1 MLKINNKGQSLV
13 MFVLIIPI
21 FLLILT
27 LIYDVG
33 NAIYEKDR
41 LSNTNYLT
49 IEYGLN
55 NIDTVTEN
63 DLKNLIEQ
71 NTSNLKYI
79 YVTIEDNQI
88 EIKMEKD
95 AKSIIGKMFNFN
107 LVKIISHYKGKI
119 INNQKTLLY
128 KLEEEKNIKEIHK
141 ILKTNTSDSRLSWF
155 NVGEYKSKPNMVGDL
170 QTTSPNQVS
179 AEIKKLLT

>member
-119 INNQKTLLY
+119 INNQK
-128 KLEEEKNIKEIHK
+128 EIEG
-141 ILKTNTSDSRLSWF
+141 I
-155 NVGEYKSKPNMVGDL
+155 V
-170 QTTSPNQVS
+170 
-179 AEIKKLLT
+179 

>member
-27 LIYDVG
+27 LVYDVG

-63 DLKNLIEQ
+63 DLKYLIEQ

-79 YVTIEDNQI
+79 YVTIEENQI

-119 INNQKTLLY
+119 INNQK
-128 KLEEEKNIKEIHK
+128 EIER
-141 ILKTNTSDSRLSWF
+141 I
-155 NVGEYKSKPNMVGDL
+155 V
-170 QTTSPNQVS
+170 
-179 AEIKKLLT
+179 

>member
-27 LIYDVG
+27 LVYDVG

-79 YVTIEDNQI
+79 YVTIEENQI

-95 AKSIIGKMFNFN
+95 AKSIIGKMINFN
-107 LVKIISHYKGKI
+107 LVKIISHYKEKI
-119 INNQKTLLY
+119 INNQK
-128 KLEEEKNIKEIHK
+128 EIER
-141 ILKTNTSDSRLSWF
+141 I
-155 NVGEYKSKPNMVGDL
+155 V
-170 QTTSPNQVS
+170 
-179 AEIKKLLT
+179 

>member
-27 LIYDVG
+27 LVYDVG

-79 YVTIEDNQI
+79 YVTIEENQI

-119 INNQKTLLY
+119 INNQK
-128 KLEEEKNIKEIHK
+128 EIER
-141 ILKTNTSDSRLSWF
+141 I
-155 NVGEYKSKPNMVGDL
+155 V
-170 QTTSPNQVS
+170 
-179 AEIKKLLT
+179 

>member
-27 LIYDVG
+27 LVYDVG

-79 YVTIEDNQI
+79 YVTIEENQI

-119 INNQKTLLY
+119 VNNQK
-128 KLEEEKNIKEIHK
+128 EIER
-141 ILKTNTSDSRLSWF
+141 I
-155 NVGEYKSKPNMVGDL
+155 V
-170 QTTSPNQVS
+170 
-179 AEIKKLLT
+179 

>member
-27 LIYDVG
+27 LVYDVG

-79 YVTIEDNQI
+79 YVTIEENQI

-95 AKSIIGKMFNFN
+95 AKSMIGKMFNFN

-119 INNQKTLLY
+119 INNQK
-128 KLEEEKNIKEIHK
+128 EIER
-141 ILKTNTSDSRLSWF
+141 I
-155 NVGEYKSKPNMVGDL
+155 V
-170 QTTSPNQVS
+170 
-179 AEIKKLLT
+179 

>member
-27 LIYDVG
+27 LVYDVG
-33 NAIYEKDR
+33 NAIYEKGR

-79 YVTIEDNQI
+79 YVTIEENQI

-119 INNQKTLLY
+119 INNQK
-128 KLEEEKNIKEIHK
+128 EIER
-141 ILKTNTSDSRLSWF
+141 I
-155 NVGEYKSKPNMVGDL
+155 V
-170 QTTSPNQVS
+170 
-179 AEIKKLLT
+179 

>member
-119 INNQKTLLY
+119 INNQK
-128 KLEEEKNIKEIHK
+128 EIER
-141 ILKTNTSDSRLSWF
+141 I
-155 NVGEYKSKPNMVGDL
+155 V
-170 QTTSPNQVS
+170 
-179 AEIKKLLT
+179 

>member
-1 MLKINNKGQSLV
+1 MFKINNKGQSLV

-27 LIYDVG
+27 LVYDVG

-79 YVTIEDNQI
+79 YITIEENQI
-88 EIKMEKD
+88 EIKIEKD

-119 INNQKTLLY
+119 INNQK
-128 KLEEEKNIKEIHK
+128 EIER
-141 ILKTNTSDSRLSWF
+141 I
-155 NVGEYKSKPNMVGDL
+155 V
-170 QTTSPNQVS
+170 
-179 AEIKKLLT
+179 

>member
-27 LIYDVG
+27 LVYDVG

-79 YVTIEDNQI
+79 YVTIEENQI

-107 LVKIISHYKGKI
+107 LVKIISHYEGKI
-119 INNQKTLLY
+119 INNQK
-128 KLEEEKNIKEIHK
+128 EIER
-141 ILKTNTSDSRLSWF
+141 I
-155 NVGEYKSKPNMVGDL
+155 V
-170 QTTSPNQVS
+170 
-179 AEIKKLLT
+179 

>member
-27 LIYDVG
+27 LVYDVG

-79 YVTIEDNQI
+79 YVTIEGNQI

-95 AKSIIGKMFNFN
+95 AKSIIGKIFNFN

-119 INNQKTLLY
+119 INNQK
-128 KLEEEKNIKEIHK
+128 EIER
-141 ILKTNTSDSRLSWF
+141 I
-155 NVGEYKSKPNMVGDL
+155 V
-170 QTTSPNQVS
+170 
-179 AEIKKLLT
+179 

>member
-27 LIYDVG
+27 LVYDVG
-33 NAIYEKDR
+33 NAIYKKDR

-79 YVTIEDNQI
+79 YVTIEENQI

-119 INNQKTLLY
+119 INNQK
-128 KLEEEKNIKEIHK
+128 EIER
-141 ILKTNTSDSRLSWF
+141 I
-155 NVGEYKSKPNMVGDL
+155 V
-170 QTTSPNQVS
+170 
-179 AEIKKLLT
+179 

>member
-27 LIYDVG
+27 LVYDVG

-79 YVTIEDNQI
+79 YVTIEGNQI

-95 AKSIIGKMFNFN
+95 AKSIIGKMFSFN

-119 INNQKTLLY
+119 INNQK
-128 KLEEEKNIKEIHK
+128 EIER
-141 ILKTNTSDSRLSWF
+141 I
-155 NVGEYKSKPNMVGDL
+155 V
-170 QTTSPNQVS
+170 
-179 AEIKKLLT
+179 

>member
-27 LIYDVG
+27 LVYDVG

-49 IEYGLN
+49 IEFGLN

-79 YVTIEDNQI
+79 YVTIEENQI

-119 INNQKTLLY
+119 INNQK
-128 KLEEEKNIKEIHK
+128 EIER
-141 ILKTNTSDSRLSWF
+141 I
-155 NVGEYKSKPNMVGDL
+155 V
-170 QTTSPNQVS
+170 
-179 AEIKKLLT
+179 

>member
-27 LIYDVG
+27 LVYDVG

-63 DLKNLIEQ
+63 DLKNLIDQ

-119 INNQKTLLY
+119 INNQK
-128 KLEEEKNIKEIHK
+128 EIER
-141 ILKTNTSDSRLSWF
+141 I
-155 NVGEYKSKPNMVGDL
+155 V
-170 QTTSPNQVS
+170 
-179 AEIKKLLT
+179 

>member
-13 MFVLIIPI
+13 MLVLIIPI

-27 LIYDVG
+27 LVYDVG
-33 NAIYEKDR
+33 NAIYEKER

-79 YVTIEDNQI
+79 YVTIEENQI

-107 LVKIISHYKGKI
+107 LVKIISHYEGKI
-119 INNQKTLLY
+119 INNQK
-128 KLEEEKNIKEIHK
+128 EIER
-141 ILKTNTSDSRLSWF
+141 I
-155 NVGEYKSKPNMVGDL
+155 V
-170 QTTSPNQVS
+170 
-179 AEIKKLLT
+179 

>member
-13 MFVLIIPI
+13 MFVLIIQI

-27 LIYDVG
+27 LVYDVG

-79 YVTIEDNQI
+79 YVTIEENQI

-119 INNQKTLLY
+119 INNQK
-128 KLEEEKNIKEIHK
+128 EIER
-141 ILKTNTSDSRLSWF
+141 I
-155 NVGEYKSKPNMVGDL
+155 V
-170 QTTSPNQVS
+170 
-179 AEIKKLLT
+179 

>member
-79 YVTIEDNQI
+79 YVTIEENQI

-107 LVKIISHYKGKI
+107 LVKIISHYEGKI
-119 INNQKTLLY
+119 INNQK
-128 KLEEEKNIKEIHK
+128 EIER
-141 ILKTNTSDSRLSWF
+141 I
-155 NVGEYKSKPNMVGDL
+155 V
-170 QTTSPNQVS
+170 
-179 AEIKKLLT
+179 

>member
-27 LIYDVG
+27 LVFDVG

-79 YVTIEDNQI
+79 YVTIEENQI

-107 LVKIISHYKGKI
+107 LVKIISHYEGKI
-119 INNQKTLLY
+119 INNQK
-128 KLEEEKNIKEIHK
+128 EIER
-141 ILKTNTSDSRLSWF
+141 I
-155 NVGEYKSKPNMVGDL
+155 V
-170 QTTSPNQVS
+170 
-179 AEIKKLLT
+179 

>member
-27 LIYDVG
+27 LVYDGG
-33 NAIYEKDR
+33 NAIYQKDR

-79 YVTIEDNQI
+79 YVTIEENQI

-119 INNQKTLLY
+119 INNQK
-128 KLEEEKNIKEIHK
+128 EIER
-141 ILKTNTSDSRLSWF
+141 I
-155 NVGEYKSKPNMVGDL
+155 V
-170 QTTSPNQVS
+170 
-179 AEIKKLLT
+179 

>member
-27 LIYDVG
+27 LVYDVG

-79 YVTIEDNQI
+79 YVTIEENQI

-95 AKSIIGKMFNFN
+95 TKSIIGKMFNFN
-107 LVKIISHYKGKI
+107 LLKIISHYKGKI
-119 INNQKTLLY
+119 INNQK
-128 KLEEEKNIKEIHK
+128 EIER
-141 ILKTNTSDSRLSWF
+141 I
-155 NVGEYKSKPNMVGDL
+155 V
-170 QTTSPNQVS
+170 
-179 AEIKKLLT
+179 

>member
-1 MLKINNKGQSLV
+1 MMKINNKGQSLV

-27 LIYDVG
+27 LVYDVG

-119 INNQKTLLY
+119 INNQK
-128 KLEEEKNIKEIHK
+128 EIER
-141 ILKTNTSDSRLSWF
+141 I
-155 NVGEYKSKPNMVGDL
+155 V
-170 QTTSPNQVS
+170 
-179 AEIKKLLT
+179 

>member
-13 MFVLIIPI
+13 MFVIIPI

-27 LIYDVG
+27 LVYDVG

-79 YVTIEDNQI
+79 YVTIEENQI

-119 INNQKTLLY
+119 INNQK
-128 KLEEEKNIKEIHK
+128 EIER
-141 ILKTNTSDSRLSWF
+141 I
-155 NVGEYKSKPNMVGDL
+155 V
-170 QTTSPNQVS
+170 
-179 AEIKKLLT
+179 

>member
-13 MFVLIIPI
+13 MFILIIPI

-27 LIYDVG
+27 LVYDVG

-79 YVTIEDNQI
+79 YVTIEENQI

-119 INNQKTLLY
+119 INNQKET
-128 KLEEEKNIKEIHK
+128 ERI
-141 ILKTNTSDSRLSWF
+141 
-155 NVGEYKSKPNMVGDL
+155 V
-170 QTTSPNQVS
+170 
-179 AEIKKLLT
+179 

>member
-27 LIYDVG
+27 LVYDVG

-63 DLKNLIEQ
+63 DLKNLELNSQ
-71 NTSNLKYI
+71 EKANLI
-79 YVTIEDNQI
+79 V
-88 EIKMEKD
+88 
-95 AKSIIGKMFNFN
+95 
-107 LVKIISHYKGKI
+107 SHINSQSKEHLKGKSPLEVMEFMNPALYQKFKDFGI
-119 INNQKTLLY
+119 ERINKDNIVLKPYLL
-128 KLEEEKNIKEIHK
+128 K
-141 ILKTNTSDSRLSWF
+141 D
-155 NVGEYKSKPNMVGDL
+155 
-170 QTTSPNQVS
+170 
-179 AEIKKLLT
+179 

>member
-27 LIYDVG
+27 LVYAVG

-79 YVTIEDNQI
+79 YVTIEENQI

-107 LVKIISHYKGKI
+107 LVKIISHYEGKI
-119 INNQKTLLY
+119 INNQK
-128 KLEEEKNIKEIHK
+128 EIER
-141 ILKTNTSDSRLSWF
+141 I
-155 NVGEYKSKPNMVGDL
+155 V
-170 QTTSPNQVS
+170 
-179 AEIKKLLT
+179 

>member
-1 MLKINNKGQSLV
+1 MLKINNQGQSLV
-13 MFVLIIPI
+13 MVILIIPI

-27 LIYDVG
+27 LVYDVG

-79 YVTIEDNQI
+79 YVTIEENQI

-119 INNQKTLLY
+119 INNQK
-128 KLEEEKNIKEIHK
+128 EIER
-141 ILKTNTSDSRLSWF
+141 I
-155 NVGEYKSKPNMVGDL
+155 V
-170 QTTSPNQVS
+170 
-179 AEIKKLLT
+179 

>member
-13 MFVLIIPI
+13 MLVLIIPI

-27 LIYDVG
+27 LVYDVG

-63 DLKNLIEQ
+63 DLKNLIEK

-79 YVTIEDNQI
+79 YVTIEENQI

-119 INNQKTLLY
+119 INNQK
-128 KLEEEKNIKEIHK
+128 EIER
-141 ILKTNTSDSRLSWF
+141 I
-155 NVGEYKSKPNMVGDL
+155 V
-170 QTTSPNQVS
+170 
-179 AEIKKLLT
+179 

>member
-27 LIYDVG
+27 LVYDVG
-33 NAIYEKDR
+33 NAIYEKDI

-55 NIDTVTEN
+55 NIYTVTEN

-79 YVTIEDNQI
+79 YVTIEENQI

-119 INNQKTLLY
+119 INNQK
-128 KLEEEKNIKEIHK
+128 EIER
-141 ILKTNTSDSRLSWF
+141 I
-155 NVGEYKSKPNMVGDL
+155 V
-170 QTTSPNQVS
+170 
-179 AEIKKLLT
+179 

>member
-1 MLKINNKGQSLV
+1 MMKINNKGQSLV

-27 LIYDVG
+27 LVYDVG

-79 YVTIEDNQI
+79 YLTIEENQI

-119 INNQKTLLY
+119 INNQK
-128 KLEEEKNIKEIHK
+128 EIER
-141 ILKTNTSDSRLSWF
+141 I
-155 NVGEYKSKPNMVGDL
+155 V
-170 QTTSPNQVS
+170 
-179 AEIKKLLT
+179 

>member
-27 LIYDVG
+27 LVYDVG

-55 NIDTVTEN
+55 YIDTVTEN
-63 DLKNLIEQ
+63 DLKNLIDQ

-119 INNQKTLLY
+119 INNQK
-128 KLEEEKNIKEIHK
+128 EIER
-141 ILKTNTSDSRLSWF
+141 I
-155 NVGEYKSKPNMVGDL
+155 V
-170 QTTSPNQVS
+170 
-179 AEIKKLLT
+179 

>member
-21 FLLILT
+21 FLFILT
-27 LIYDVG
+27 LVYDVG

-79 YVTIEDNQI
+79 YVTIEENQI

-107 LVKIISHYKGKI
+107 LVKIISHYEGKI
-119 INNQKTLLY
+119 INNQK
-128 KLEEEKNIKEIHK
+128 EIER
-141 ILKTNTSDSRLSWF
+141 I
-155 NVGEYKSKPNMVGDL
+155 V
-170 QTTSPNQVS
+170 
-179 AEIKKLLT
+179 

>member
-27 LIYDVG
+27 LVYDVG

-55 NIDTVTEN
+55 NWVDFIPTEAGKYEIDIRVKDEFSSRKCDASTSLV
-63 DLKNLIEQ
+63 IE
-71 NTSNLKYI
+71 
-79 YVTIEDNQI
+79 
-88 EIKMEKD
+88 
-95 AKSIIGKMFNFN
+95 AKSYVAADIDYILLNSELDYFQRIQN
-107 LVKIISHYKGKI
+107 LYNILIQNKIQNIKI
-119 INNQKTLLY
+119 TSINNNISKENI
-128 KLEEEKNIKEIHK
+128 LENNIYLFHE
-141 ILKTNTSDSRLSWF
+141 F
-155 NVGEYKSKPNMVGDL
+155 NKP
-170 QTTSPNQVS
+170 
-179 AEIKKLLT
+179 IKKIKTSFFS

>member
-1 MLKINNKGQSLV
+1 MLKINNKGQNLV

-27 LIYDVG
+27 LVYDVG

-79 YVTIEDNQI
+79 YVTIEENQI

-119 INNQKTLLY
+119 INNQK
-128 KLEEEKNIKEIHK
+128 EIER
-141 ILKTNTSDSRLSWF
+141 I
-155 NVGEYKSKPNMVGDL
+155 V
-170 QTTSPNQVS
+170 
-179 AEIKKLLT
+179 

>member
-13 MFVLIIPI
+13 MFVLVIPI

-27 LIYDVG
+27 LVYDVG

-79 YVTIEDNQI
+79 YVTIEENQI

-119 INNQKTLLY
+119 INNQK
-128 KLEEEKNIKEIHK
+128 EIER
-141 ILKTNTSDSRLSWF
+141 I
-155 NVGEYKSKPNMVGDL
+155 V
-170 QTTSPNQVS
+170 
-179 AEIKKLLT
+179 

>member
-13 MFVLIIPI
+13 MFILIIPI

-27 LIYDVG
+27 LVYDVG

-63 DLKNLIEQ
+63 YLKNLIEQ

-79 YVTIEDNQI
+79 YVTIEENQI
-88 EIKMEKD
+88 EIKIEKD

-119 INNQKTLLY
+119 INNQK
-128 KLEEEKNIKEIHK
+128 EIER
-141 ILKTNTSDSRLSWF
+141 I
-155 NVGEYKSKPNMVGDL
+155 V
-170 QTTSPNQVS
+170 
-179 AEIKKLLT
+179 